1 MRDQQCRLLEFLL
14 YLQNLIAEQE
24 SCLFVEC
31 GKRLVHQENFGL
43 GGERA
48 GKRNALAHAAGKLSR
63 ITVLE
68 TVETH
73 ERNEMTGA
81 LDALVPW
88 HAKEFEGKGDV
99 VSDSTPGKCR
109 FLLEYHADRFV
120 RTGNRFTGDA
130 DDTLMIAQQAA
141 DDVKQC
147 LFAAS
152 GRPDNAQNFPGPGW
166 GEAFVNRRNR
176 TFGGFEA
183 HHDIVRHQNGVVW
196 YCAKWHPGLT
206 RCFASSRRSWRRC
219 SPVRHARRR
228 LRPRLHRPPQSPS
241 RKWAIVL

>member
-1 MRDQQCRLLEFLL
+1 LHFAGSIGHHQNAVRHLHRFGDVMRDQQCRLLEFLL

-68 TVETH
+68 TVETY
-73 ERNEMTGA
+73 ERNKMMGA

-99 VSDSTPGKCR
+99 VSDS
-109 FLLEYHADRFV
+109 A
-120 RTGNRFTGDA
+120 TGNRRSLLKHQPDGFVGTEYLSPGDA
-130 DDTLMIAQQAA
+130 DNTLMFPQPAA
-141 DDVKQC
+141 DNLKQC
-147 LFAAS
+147 RFPAS
-152 GRPDNAQNFPGPGW
+152 GRPKTQQEFPRPD
-166 GEAFVNRRNR
+166 GEGNIANRRNR
-176 TFGGFEA
+176 TFGGFE
-183 HHDIVRHQNGVVW
+183 
-196 YCAKWHPGLT
+196 
-206 RCFASSRRSWRRC
+206 
-219 SPVRHARRR
+219 
-228 LRPRLHRPPQSPS
+228 
-241 RKWAIVL
+241 